1 MLALLWKIFIEPTD
15 STAVQLFRTII
26 IGFISLAVDLA
37 VLSFLTETGVW
48 YIASAAVGFLVS
60 LIVNWILNRT
70 FVFTE
75 RSVPLSVE
83 IVMYALISAVGLAL
97 TETVMYS
104 LVEFARLP
112 YQLAKLAAAAV
123 VLMWTFTAR
132 KKLLYRN

>member
-60 LIVNWILNRT
+60 LIVNWMLNRT

-132 KKLLYRN
+132 KKLLYKN

>member
-60 LIVNWILNRT
+60 LIVNWMLNRT